1 MSTRPSA
8 SSSSTPSAK
17 KTPVWL
23 WAAIGGVVAIALGIA
38 VWSTSGSDT
47 TVKQGTTA
55 TDNASSSAAETQ
67 PVTVVG
73 TALPVAPESGDDSA
87 IGLTAP
93 TLQGFHF
100 DGSPIDI
107 TPGGRAKMVV
117 FLAHWCPHCNREIPV
132 LQGWAAGGG
141 VPADLDIIGVS
152 TAVSAQR
159 DNYPP
164 SKWIV
169 DKKWIWPVMA
179 DSNKSDAANAY
190 GVAGFPTFV
199 IVGADGKVKVRSSGE
214 LPVDQLDALVKQ
226 ALDA

>member
-1 MSTRPSA
+1 MNMPAPST
-8 SSSSTPSAK
+8 SSK
-17 KTPVWL
+17 KAPWL
-23 WAAIGGVVAIALGIA
+23 WAAIAGVVAIALGIA
-38 VWSTSGSDT
+38 VWSTSGSDA

-67 PVTVVG
+67 PVTVDG
-73 TALPVAPESGDDSA
+73 AALPVAPETGPDSA

-93 TLQGFHF
+93 TLHGFHF

-107 TPGGRAKMVV
+107 APGGRSKMVV
-117 FLAHWCPHCNREIPV
+117 FLAHWCPHCNNEIPV
-132 LQGWAAGGG
+132 LQSWAAAGG

-169 DKKWIWPVMA
+169 DKQWIWPVLA
-179 DSNKSDAANAY
+179 DSTNSDAANAY

-214 LPVDQLDALVKQ
+214 LPVADLDALVKQ
-226 ALDA
+226 ALGA

>member
-1 MSTRPSA
+1 
-8 SSSSTPSAK
+8 
-17 KTPVWL
+17 L
-23 WAAIGGVVAIALGIA
+23 WVAIAAVIA
-38 VWSTSGSDT
+38 VALGVALWSTSGSDS

-73 TALPVAPESGDDSA
+73 TALPVAPEGGSDSA

-93 TLQGFHF
+93 TLQGFNF

-107 TPGGRAKMVV
+107 TPGGRAKMVI

-132 LQGWAAGGG
+132 LQSWSAAGG
-141 VPADLDIIGVS
+141 VPANVDIIGVS
-152 TAVSAQR
+152 TAVTSQR

-164 SKWIV
+164 SKWILN
-169 DKKWIWPVMA
+169 KSWTWPVMA
-179 DSNKSDAANAY
+179 DSANSDAAAAY
-190 GVAGFPTFV
+190 GVGSFPTFV

-214 LPVDQLDALVKQ
+214 LAIADLDALVKQ
-226 ALDA
+226 ALAA